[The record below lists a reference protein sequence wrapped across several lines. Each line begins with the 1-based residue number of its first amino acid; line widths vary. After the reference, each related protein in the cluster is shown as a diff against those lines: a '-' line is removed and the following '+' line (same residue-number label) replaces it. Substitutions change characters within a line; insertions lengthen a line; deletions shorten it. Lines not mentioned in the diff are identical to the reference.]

1 MGSVGWEI
9 LSVAMADNDV
19 FDIDSLLADE
29 FSPTAL
35 LSSRTPLVERREP
48 ARDVMIVHRSS
59 LSDEERPPSFDETVP
74 LPQEP
79 EMTEEE
85 TDQIAEFCQMA
96 AAGDLAGAQE
106 FIQTH
111 GDHFLDYKDVSGH
124 TALHWACLHDRRD
137 IAEWLIQNG
146 ADVEAQGPNE
156 ETPLHW
162 AAQGGGLQ
170 CLTLLFERLSAI
182 YPDDSNDHH
191 VDQDLNGEYLGEEL
205 PPQVPKYLHPV
216 DAEGMLPIHYAAQS
230 ESTVA
235 LHYLLCMGDDVNA
248 RDTDQHTPLHWAAHN
263 GAMDCVVYLT
273 NRSRC
278 LLNAQDVN
286 GCTAL
291 HWAVI
296 KNHYEVIKQLM
307 RCHVAIN
314 ITDFH
319 GHTPLDIAQ
328 KNGHKKAFRFLK
340 RVTKEGYVVV
350 DPDLDND
357 PGRRWLIF
365 VLPFFLEGL
374 IIYTLCN
381 YSLFSWM
388 TLLTGFIT
396 LTVVYR
402 SFYLWFPL
410 LHGLSPFAYGHV
422 VAAVM
427 FHVAFCDATLMPI
440 TGGTH
445 YILWW
450 IGHLL
455 LPFYLYF
462 LARAH
467 LDPPGYYQGEV
478 ITAHNIEENINRGL
492 VRENFCST
500 CLHWKP
506 LRCKHCRFCNK
517 CCMNFDHH
525 CPWVD
530 NCVGRPAGK
539 TGSHVYFICF
549 LITSNVMHVMIE
561 IMMVFAFFSMPNR
574 PGLLQVFSLMW
585 YMWSN
590 YPFYVI
596 MTFYNNLHHAW
607 EFLLMFEQLRCV
619 IQGMTVNEWMNRH
632 RYEYIRSVRD
642 LFVSDFSLGYSENCK
657 SFFCRP
663 ASSSLVWK
671 AGEEPSAHA
680 KVSLRGFKR
689 YFGITE
695 SV

>member
-1 MGSVGWEI
+1 
-9 LSVAMADNDV
+9 V
-19 FDIDSLLADE
+19 FDIDSLLQDE

-35 LSSRTPLVERREP
+35 LSSKSPLVEKREP
-48 ARDVMIVHRSS
+48 ERDVMRVPTHADDPSDDE
-59 LSDEERPPSFDETVP
+59 LSISFDETVP
-74 LPQEP
+74 LPEP
-79 EMTEEE
+79 AEQPELTDEE
-85 TDQIAEFCQMA
+85 TDRIAEFCQSC
-96 AAGDLAGAQE
+96 AAGDLEGAQE
-106 FIQTH
+106 LMQTH

-124 TALHWACLHDRRD
+124 TALHWACLHDRREV
-137 IAEWLIQNG
+137 AEWLIQSG

-162 AAQGGGLQ
+162 AAQGGGLK
-170 CLTLLFERLSAI
+170 CLTLLFERLRELHPEEEEEPQI
-182 YPDDSNDHH
+182 TD
-191 VDQDLNGEYLGEEL
+191 VDPTGEYLGDE
-205 PPQVPKYLHPV
+205 PPPRVPKYLHPADV
-216 DAEGMLPIHYAAQS
+216 EGLFPIHYAAQS
-230 ESTVA
+230 GSTVA
-235 LHYLLCMGDDVNA
+235 IHYLLCMGDDVNA

-263 GAMDCVVYLT
+263 GALDALAYLT

-278 LLNAQDVN
+278 LLNAQDNN

-296 KNHYEVIKQLM
+296 KNHYEAVKHLL
-307 RCHVAIN
+307 RSHVAIN
-314 ITDFH
+314 VTDFH
-319 GHTPLDIAQ
+319 GHTPMQIAQ
-328 KNGHKKAFRFLK
+328 KNHHQNAWRILK
-340 RVTKEGYVVV
+340 RVSKEGYTVIDPEV
-350 DPDLDND
+350 DHD

-374 IIYTLCN
+374 ILYTLCN

-388 TLLTGFIT
+388 ALLTGFIT
-396 LTVVYR
+396 LTAFYR

-427 FHVAFCDATLMPI
+427 FHIAFYDATLNPV
-440 TGGTH
+440 TGGEH
-445 YILWW
+445 YIMWW
-450 IGHLL
+450 IAHLI

-462 LARAH
+462 LIRAH

-478 ITAHNIEENINRGL
+478 ITARNIEENINRGL
-492 VRENFCST
+492 DRDNFCST

-549 LITSNVMHVMIE
+549 LVTSNIMHLIVE
-561 IMMVFAFFSMPNR
+561 IMMVYAFFAMPDR
-574 PGLLQVFSLMW
+574 PGILQVFSLTW
-585 YMWSN
+585 YMWNN

-596 MTFYNNLHHAW
+596 MIVYNHLHHLW

-619 IQGMTVNEWMNRH
+619 MMGMTVNEWMNRH

-642 LFVSDFSLGYSENCK
+642 LYVSDFSRGYSENLK

-663 ASSSLVWK
+663 ASNSFVWNVSK
-671 AGEEPSAHA
+671 EPSAHA
-680 KVSLRGFKR
+680 QASLRGFRR
-689 YFGITE
+689 YFGINE